1 MRERTRA
8 YSPIALTMK
17 KMQMNMNWS
26 RQVSTPLAGVPLNRL
41 MQTNRRITSRDI
53 RPGTIWEGRERND
66 SAGYGYSFDK
76 VEI

>member
-8 YSPIALTMK
+8 YSPMALTMK

-41 MQTNRRITSRDI
+41 MQTKRRMTSRDI
-53 RPGTIWEGRERND
+53 RPGTIWEG
-66 SAGYGYSFDK
+66 K
-76 VEI
+76 QKI